1 MAYARLG
8 MAHGG
13 LGASVAAGVSV
24 PSYTPKSTACGRVA
38 ASGQGSPEDIQACGQ
53 SIIQAGSVAEAGH
66 QVTQV
71 VREIAV
77 DQAALLGGT
86 VCAATGAGAI
96 VSPICAVAAGW
107 LANEIAGPLTKI
119 INQQWDY
126 LSCIAD
132 CDCMTA
138 SNRAVEA
145 RGRQIYDAFAPL
157 CSDASCRGWIRK
169 RYVDNLPSGTTT
181 IKVAGVSAKKCAFKR
196 LPTNPAKWRMVPDHM
211 LPVLTGGGV
220 QMPPASLFDRSAQR
234 SATFV
239 ARTTANLAG
248 RYLAQC
254 ADEQGRQEISMAA
267 AAAATQFAKVYL
279 DAGVPLPNAPV
290 YPVPSD
296 PKAYA
301 SGITSAASKYEARAR
316 AIVSTSLARATA
328 ASKLAGQQALQA
340 QLQGKVQASG
350 LLGQSALDAWK
361 REQTRTARTTRNRML
376 LGAGLGLCALAGA
389 AYVAGNRSAR
399 DLHRCFT
406 VRWTGR
412 GHRRARCHSSRNVSG
427 QPHPPA

>member
-8 MAHGG
+8 TSHMG
-13 LGASVAAGVSV
+13 LGASFSTGASV

-53 SIIQAGSVAEAGH
+53 AILQAGSVAEAGH
-66 QVTQV
+66 QVTEV
-71 VREIAV
+71 ARELAV
-77 DQAALLGGT
+77 DAAALVGGT
-86 VCAATGAGAI
+86 LCAATGAGAV

-107 LANEIAGPLTKI
+107 LASEIAGPLTKV
-119 INQQWDY
+119 INQQWDD
-126 LSCIAD
+126 LSCIVD

-138 SNRAVEA
+138 SSRAVEK

-157 CSDASCRGWIRK
+157 CSDSSCRGWIRK

-181 IKVAGVSAKKCAFKR
+181 FKVLGVTAKKCKFKR
-196 LPTNPAKWRMVPDHM
+196 LPSNPSTWRLVPGRM
-211 LPVLTGGGV
+211 MPVLVGGGV

-254 ADEQGRQEISMAA
+254 ADEQGRQELSMAA
-267 AAAATQFAKVYL
+267 AAAATQFAQVYL

-290 YPVPSD
+290 YPVPTD
-296 PKAYA
+296 PTAY
-301 SGITSAASKYEARAR
+301 SKGITSAASKYEARAR

-328 ASKLAGQQALQA
+328 ASKIAGQQALQT
-340 QLQGKVQASG
+340 QLQGKAQASG

-361 REQTRTARTTRNRML
+361 REQTRSARTTRNRML

-399 DLHRCFT
+399 VLPRCFT

-412 GHRRARCHSSRNVSG
+412 GH
-427 QPHPPA
+427 